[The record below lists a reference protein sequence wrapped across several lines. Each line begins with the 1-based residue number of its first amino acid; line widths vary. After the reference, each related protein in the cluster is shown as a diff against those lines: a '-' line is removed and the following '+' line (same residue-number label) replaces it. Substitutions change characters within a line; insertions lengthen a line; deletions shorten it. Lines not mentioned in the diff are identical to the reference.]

1 MLIIFSPSLYVKC
14 KEWGLNLQDTFGT
27 LLGTGDYG
35 HLVIE
40 HAAMLMRTF
49 GSMRDFS
56 NQGFESS
63 HIADRRLYQQAKNH
77 DIFQKDSSGYLIT
90 IYCD

>member
-1 MLIIFSPSLYVKC
+1 MQFQ
-14 KEWGLNLQDTFGT
+14 ETFGQ

-40 HAAMLMRTF
+40 HVSMLIRTF
-49 GSMRDFS
+49 GSMCEFS

-63 HIADRRLYQQAKNH
+63 HKVDRRLYQQATNH
-77 DIFQKDSSGYLIT
+77 NMHQKDSSG
-90 IYCD
+90 

>member
-1 MLIIFSPSLYVKC
+1 MF
-14 KEWGLNLQDTFGT
+14 GL

-40 HAAMLMRTF
+40 HASMLMQTF
-49 GSMRDFS
+49 GSMKNFS

-63 HIADRRLYQQAKNH
+63 HKVDRRLYQQATNH
-77 DIFQKDSSGYLIT
+77 DKH
-90 IYCD
+90 